1 MNLEELKNSDL
12 LDLYLLGQLPDD
24 QSREVEMLL
33 EQHPE
38 LLLESNDSKDA
49 LAMYGAEYSIAPRP
63 ELKSKVMGA
72 IAALNNETKES
83 TTEKTAESISDK
95 TNTFNWY
102 SIAASVLLLISV
114 GLTYTLVQKNARIDE
129 LSGKLAANETQ
140 LVEKNTQFSSMRETL
155 DALYENNVQQVKLKS
170 TDPSKNTFA
179 TFFYNK
185 ATHKVMIHQGNLEK
199 RTDDMQYQVW
209 ALIDGKPYSAGVFD
223 AEVNAD
229 SLKVISTDLTPQ
241 LFAVSIEKRGGSE
254 TPTPERIILI
264 SDKI

>member
-12 LDLYLLGQLPDD
+12 LDLYLMGQLPEDK
-24 QSREVEMLL
+24 SLEVEMLL
-33 EQHPE
+33 EKYPE
-38 LLLESNDSKDA
+38 LLLETNDSKDA
-49 LAMYGAEYSIAPRP
+49 LAMYGAEYNTAPRP

-72 IAALNNETKES
+72 ISALNNETVSEVK
-83 TTEKTAESISDK
+83 AERAPQKSNS
-95 TNTFNWY
+95 FNWY
-102 SIAASVLLLISV
+102 SIAASVLLLVTV

-129 LSGKLAANETQ
+129 LSNKLAANETQ
-140 LVEKNTQFSSMRETL
+140 LAENNTQFSSMRETL

-170 TDPSKNTFA
+170 TDPAKNTFA

-223 AEVNAD
+223 AETSAD
-229 SLKVISTDLTPQ
+229 SLKIITTDLNP
-241 LFAVSIEKRGGSE
+241 
-254 TPTPERIILI
+254 
-264 SDKI
+264 